1 MRVAICDDNQQDI
14 ERIRR
19 YTLRMIDYAVEYVF
33 YTRPE
38 ELLRECAD
46 AEQKPDMYILDIE
59 MPGMDGLAVAKQIR
73 ETDSKALLVF
83 LTSYTKYMPSV
94 FEVVT
99 FDFIPKPISEER
111 LRVLFEKAGT
121 YLNLTNQSFSFSYRR
136 VRYSLKFDE
145 ILYLEKRGRQAII
158 HTKKMKYQSN
168 MNLNEIWEKLDE
180 RMFAAVHGSFIVNL
194 KHVHSVSSGMVML
207 TDGTELGVTRGYR
220 KELTESTSHLCREEC
235 DMALYGVRLVIN
247 LFDLCI
253 YRRYLEEFIGN
264 RKTSME
270 FSVLLLIVCE
280 LIGSAVN
287 QMGISWLNFVTMVAI
302 LCVYVCQYEAGILS
316 RLIAVLLYMGI
327 MGVAEP
333 LGYLFNKA
341 FMEKVLDDTT
351 VSYYFIVFF
360 MALLKATIVEVF
372 CRLKSGKS
380 IRLSAMPKETQYM
393 LTMIPLCSLISC
405 FLLIEVAKELISAQ
419 MVVLCMCIIFVIII
433 TNYVI
438 FLMIEK
444 YTTVEEKQH
453 EEEMIQREI
462 LYRNE
467 YYQDM
472 ERYQEQIQDI
482 RHDMKNRLTGLL
494 AAAEQGS
501 AELIKDRLQEV
512 LGDIRLAEE
521 IIYSANP
528 VVNAILKVK
537 SVKAKEKEIPM
548 QVTTLLPQRVSVDI
562 GDMGVLYGNL
572 LDNAIEAAMAVEQE
586 KRYVH
591 VESKFQEGRLLLS
604 IKNSKPSGTSSC
616 QQTSKKD
623 KIKHGRGI
631 RSVRKVAEKYGG
643 ELMLKDQGEHF
654 EAVLLLNGVAKLE

>member
-1 MRVAICDDNQQDI
+1 
-14 ERIRR
+14 
-19 YTLRMIDYAVEYVF
+19 
-33 YTRPE
+33 
-38 ELLRECAD
+38 
-46 AEQKPDMYILDIE
+46 
-59 MPGMDGLAVAKQIR
+59 
-73 ETDSKALLVF
+73 
-83 LTSYTKYMPSV
+83 
-94 FEVVT
+94 
-99 FDFIPKPISEER
+99 
-111 LRVLFEKAGT
+111 
-121 YLNLTNQSFSFSYRR
+121 
-136 VRYSLKFDE
+136 
-145 ILYLEKRGRQAII
+145 
-158 HTKKMKYQSN
+158 
-168 MNLNEIWEKLDE
+168 
-180 RMFAAVHGSFIVNL
+180 
-194 KHVHSVSSGMVML
+194 
-207 TDGTELGVTRGYR
+207 
-220 KELTESTSHLCREEC
+220 
-235 DMALYGVRLVIN
+235 MALYGVRLVIN

-482 RHDMKNRLTGLL
+482 R
-494 AAAEQGS
+494 
-501 AELIKDRLQEV
+501 
-512 LGDIRLAEE
+512 LAEE

>member
-1 MRVAICDDNQQDI
+1 
-14 ERIRR
+14 
-19 YTLRMIDYAVEYVF
+19 
-33 YTRPE
+33 
-38 ELLRECAD
+38 
-46 AEQKPDMYILDIE
+46 
-59 MPGMDGLAVAKQIR
+59 
-73 ETDSKALLVF
+73 
-83 LTSYTKYMPSV
+83 
-94 FEVVT
+94 
-99 FDFIPKPISEER
+99 
-111 LRVLFEKAGT
+111 
-121 YLNLTNQSFSFSYRR
+121 
-136 VRYSLKFDE
+136 
-145 ILYLEKRGRQAII
+145 
-158 HTKKMKYQSN
+158 
-168 MNLNEIWEKLDE
+168 
-180 RMFAAVHGSFIVNL
+180 
-194 KHVHSVSSGMVML
+194 
-207 TDGTELGVTRGYR
+207 
-220 KELTESTSHLCREEC
+220 
-235 DMALYGVRLVIN
+235 MALYGVRLVIN

-270 FSVLLLIVCE
+270 FSVILLIVCE

-287 QMGISWLNFVTMVAI
+287 QMGISWLNFMTMVAI
-302 LCVYVCQYEAGILS
+302 LCVYVCQYEAGIVS

-433 TNYVI
+433 TNYII

-444 YTTVEEKQH
+444 YTTVEEKQY

-472 ERYQEQIQDI
+472 ERYQEQIQ
-482 RHDMKNRLTGLL
+482 
-494 AAAEQGS
+494 
-501 AELIKDRLQEV
+501 
-512 LGDIRLAEE
+512 DIRLAEE

-643 ELMLKDQGEHF
+643 ELILKDQGEHF

>member
-1 MRVAICDDNQQDI
+1 
-14 ERIRR
+14 
-19 YTLRMIDYAVEYVF
+19 
-33 YTRPE
+33 
-38 ELLRECAD
+38 
-46 AEQKPDMYILDIE
+46 
-59 MPGMDGLAVAKQIR
+59 
-73 ETDSKALLVF
+73 
-83 LTSYTKYMPSV
+83 
-94 FEVVT
+94 
-99 FDFIPKPISEER
+99 
-111 LRVLFEKAGT
+111 
-121 YLNLTNQSFSFSYRR
+121 
-136 VRYSLKFDE
+136 
-145 ILYLEKRGRQAII
+145 
-158 HTKKMKYQSN
+158 
-168 MNLNEIWEKLDE
+168 
-180 RMFAAVHGSFIVNL
+180 
-194 KHVHSVSSGMVML
+194 
-207 TDGTELGVTRGYR
+207 
-220 KELTESTSHLCREEC
+220 
-235 DMALYGVRLVIN
+235 MALYGVRLVIN

-302 LCVYVCQYEAGILS
+302 LCVYVCQYEAGIVS

-482 RHDMKNRLTGLL
+482 R
-494 AAAEQGS
+494 
-501 AELIKDRLQEV
+501 
-512 LGDIRLAEE
+512 LAEE

-537 SVKAKEKEIPM
+537 SIKAKEKEIPM

-604 IKNSKPSGTSSC
+604 IKNSKPSGTSSY
-616 QQTSKKD
+616 QQTNKKD

-631 RSVRKVAEKYGG
+631 RSVRKVAENMAGS
-643 ELMLKDQGEHF
+643 F
-654 EAVLLLNGVAKLE
+654 C

>member
-1 MRVAICDDNQQDI
+1 
-14 ERIRR
+14 
-19 YTLRMIDYAVEYVF
+19 
-33 YTRPE
+33 
-38 ELLRECAD
+38 
-46 AEQKPDMYILDIE
+46 
-59 MPGMDGLAVAKQIR
+59 
-73 ETDSKALLVF
+73 
-83 LTSYTKYMPSV
+83 
-94 FEVVT
+94 
-99 FDFIPKPISEER
+99 
-111 LRVLFEKAGT
+111 
-121 YLNLTNQSFSFSYRR
+121 
-136 VRYSLKFDE
+136 
-145 ILYLEKRGRQAII
+145 
-158 HTKKMKYQSN
+158 
-168 MNLNEIWEKLDE
+168 
-180 RMFAAVHGSFIVNL
+180 
-194 KHVHSVSSGMVML
+194 
-207 TDGTELGVTRGYR
+207 
-220 KELTESTSHLCREEC
+220 
-235 DMALYGVRLVIN
+235 MALYGVRLVIN

-270 FSVLLLIVCE
+270 FSVLLLVVCE

-302 LCVYVCQYEAGILS
+302 LCVYVCQYEAGIVS

-327 MGVAEP
+327 MGISEP
-333 LGYLFNKA
+333 AGYLFSKV
-341 FMEKVLDDTT
+341 FMEQIVEDD
-351 VSYYFIVFF
+351 VVIYYFSAFLVVIFRL
-360 MALLKATIVEVF
+360 AIVEVF
-372 CRLKSGKS
+372 CRLKAGKNVKVS
-380 IRLSAMPKETQYM
+380 SMPKETSYA
-393 LTMIPLCSLISC
+393 LALIPLCSLISC

-433 TNYVI
+433 TNYII

-444 YTTVEEKQH
+444 YTTVEEKQY

-472 ERYQEQIQDI
+472 ERYQEQIQ
-482 RHDMKNRLTGLL
+482 
-494 AAAEQGS
+494 
-501 AELIKDRLQEV
+501 
-512 LGDIRLAEE
+512 DIRLAEE

-572 LDNAIEAAMAVEQE
+572 LDNAIEAAIAVEQE

-604 IKNSKPSGTSSC
+604 IKNSKPSGTSSY
-616 QQTSKKD
+616 QQTNKKD

-643 ELMLKDQGEHF
+643 ELLLKDQGEHF

>member
-1 MRVAICDDNQQDI
+1 
-14 ERIRR
+14 
-19 YTLRMIDYAVEYVF
+19 
-33 YTRPE
+33 
-38 ELLRECAD
+38 
-46 AEQKPDMYILDIE
+46 
-59 MPGMDGLAVAKQIR
+59 
-73 ETDSKALLVF
+73 
-83 LTSYTKYMPSV
+83 
-94 FEVVT
+94 
-99 FDFIPKPISEER
+99 
-111 LRVLFEKAGT
+111 
-121 YLNLTNQSFSFSYRR
+121 
-136 VRYSLKFDE
+136 
-145 ILYLEKRGRQAII
+145 
-158 HTKKMKYQSN
+158 
-168 MNLNEIWEKLDE
+168 
-180 RMFAAVHGSFIVNL
+180 
-194 KHVHSVSSGMVML
+194 
-207 TDGTELGVTRGYR
+207 
-220 KELTESTSHLCREEC
+220 
-235 DMALYGVRLVIN
+235 MALYGVRLVIN

-302 LCVYVCQYEAGILS
+302 LCVYVCQYEAGIAS

-482 RHDMKNRLTGLL
+482 R
-494 AAAEQGS
+494 
-501 AELIKDRLQEV
+501 
-512 LGDIRLAEE
+512 LAEE

-604 IKNSKPSGTSSC
+604 IKNSKPSGTSSY

-643 ELMLKDQGEHF
+643 ELILKDQGEHF

>member
-1 MRVAICDDNQQDI
+1 
-14 ERIRR
+14 
-19 YTLRMIDYAVEYVF
+19 
-33 YTRPE
+33 
-38 ELLRECAD
+38 
-46 AEQKPDMYILDIE
+46 
-59 MPGMDGLAVAKQIR
+59 
-73 ETDSKALLVF
+73 
-83 LTSYTKYMPSV
+83 
-94 FEVVT
+94 
-99 FDFIPKPISEER
+99 
-111 LRVLFEKAGT
+111 
-121 YLNLTNQSFSFSYRR
+121 
-136 VRYSLKFDE
+136 
-145 ILYLEKRGRQAII
+145 
-158 HTKKMKYQSN
+158 
-168 MNLNEIWEKLDE
+168 
-180 RMFAAVHGSFIVNL
+180 
-194 KHVHSVSSGMVML
+194 
-207 TDGTELGVTRGYR
+207 
-220 KELTESTSHLCREEC
+220 
-235 DMALYGVRLVIN
+235 MALYGVRLVIN

-302 LCVYVCQYEAGILS
+302 LCVYVCQYEAGIVS

-327 MGVAEP
+327 MGISEP
-333 LGYLFNKA
+333 AGYLFSKV
-341 FMEKVLDDTT
+341 FMEQIVEDD
-351 VSYYFIVFF
+351 VVIYYFSAFLVVIFRL
-360 MALLKATIVEVF
+360 AIVEVF
-372 CRLKSGKS
+372 CRLKAGKNVKVS
-380 IRLSAMPKETQYM
+380 SMPKETSYA
-393 LTMIPLCSLISC
+393 LALIPLCSLISC

-433 TNYVI
+433 TNYII

-444 YTTVEEKQH
+444 YTTVEEKQY

-472 ERYQEQIQDI
+472 ERYQEQIQ
-482 RHDMKNRLTGLL
+482 
-494 AAAEQGS
+494 
-501 AELIKDRLQEV
+501 
-512 LGDIRLAEE
+512 DIRLAEE

-604 IKNSKPSGTSSC
+604 IKNSKPSGTSSY
-616 QQTSKKD
+616 QQTNKKD

-631 RSVRKVAEKYGG
+631 RSVRKVAENMAGS
-643 ELMLKDQGEHF
+643 F
-654 EAVLLLNGVAKLE
+654 C

>member
-1 MRVAICDDNQQDI
+1 
-14 ERIRR
+14 
-19 YTLRMIDYAVEYVF
+19 
-33 YTRPE
+33 
-38 ELLRECAD
+38 
-46 AEQKPDMYILDIE
+46 
-59 MPGMDGLAVAKQIR
+59 
-73 ETDSKALLVF
+73 
-83 LTSYTKYMPSV
+83 
-94 FEVVT
+94 
-99 FDFIPKPISEER
+99 
-111 LRVLFEKAGT
+111 
-121 YLNLTNQSFSFSYRR
+121 
-136 VRYSLKFDE
+136 
-145 ILYLEKRGRQAII
+145 
-158 HTKKMKYQSN
+158 
-168 MNLNEIWEKLDE
+168 
-180 RMFAAVHGSFIVNL
+180 
-194 KHVHSVSSGMVML
+194 
-207 TDGTELGVTRGYR
+207 
-220 KELTESTSHLCREEC
+220 
-235 DMALYGVRLVIN
+235 MALYGVRLVIN

-270 FSVLLLIVCE
+270 FSILLLIVCE

-302 LCVYVCQYEAGILS
+302 LCVYVCQYEAGIVS

-482 RHDMKNRLTGLL
+482 R
-494 AAAEQGS
+494 
-501 AELIKDRLQEV
+501 
-512 LGDIRLAEE
+512 LAEE

-572 LDNAIEAAMAVEQE
+572 LDNAIEAAMSVEQE

>member
-1 MRVAICDDNQQDI
+1 
-14 ERIRR
+14 
-19 YTLRMIDYAVEYVF
+19 
-33 YTRPE
+33 
-38 ELLRECAD
+38 
-46 AEQKPDMYILDIE
+46 
-59 MPGMDGLAVAKQIR
+59 
-73 ETDSKALLVF
+73 
-83 LTSYTKYMPSV
+83 
-94 FEVVT
+94 
-99 FDFIPKPISEER
+99 
-111 LRVLFEKAGT
+111 
-121 YLNLTNQSFSFSYRR
+121 
-136 VRYSLKFDE
+136 
-145 ILYLEKRGRQAII
+145 
-158 HTKKMKYQSN
+158 
-168 MNLNEIWEKLDE
+168 
-180 RMFAAVHGSFIVNL
+180 
-194 KHVHSVSSGMVML
+194 
-207 TDGTELGVTRGYR
+207 
-220 KELTESTSHLCREEC
+220 
-235 DMALYGVRLVIN
+235 MALYGVRLVIN

-302 LCVYVCQYEAGILS
+302 LCVYVCQYEAGIVS

-482 RHDMKNRLTGLL
+482 RHDMKNRL
-494 AAAEQGS
+494 
-501 AELIKDRLQEV
+501 
-512 LGDIRLAEE
+512 AEE

-604 IKNSKPSGTSSC
+604 IKNSKPSGTSSY

>member
-1 MRVAICDDNQQDI
+1 
-14 ERIRR
+14 
-19 YTLRMIDYAVEYVF
+19 
-33 YTRPE
+33 
-38 ELLRECAD
+38 
-46 AEQKPDMYILDIE
+46 
-59 MPGMDGLAVAKQIR
+59 
-73 ETDSKALLVF
+73 
-83 LTSYTKYMPSV
+83 
-94 FEVVT
+94 
-99 FDFIPKPISEER
+99 
-111 LRVLFEKAGT
+111 
-121 YLNLTNQSFSFSYRR
+121 
-136 VRYSLKFDE
+136 
-145 ILYLEKRGRQAII
+145 
-158 HTKKMKYQSN
+158 
-168 MNLNEIWEKLDE
+168 
-180 RMFAAVHGSFIVNL
+180 
-194 KHVHSVSSGMVML
+194 
-207 TDGTELGVTRGYR
+207 
-220 KELTESTSHLCREEC
+220 
-235 DMALYGVRLVIN
+235 MALYGVRLVIN

-472 ERYQEQIQDI
+472 ERYQGQIQDI

-537 SVKAKEKEIPM
+537 SIKAKEKEIPM

-604 IKNSKPSGTSSC
+604 IKNSKPSGTSSY

-643 ELMLKDQGEHF
+643 ELLLKDQGEHF

>member
-1 MRVAICDDNQQDI
+1 
-14 ERIRR
+14 
-19 YTLRMIDYAVEYVF
+19 
-33 YTRPE
+33 
-38 ELLRECAD
+38 
-46 AEQKPDMYILDIE
+46 
-59 MPGMDGLAVAKQIR
+59 
-73 ETDSKALLVF
+73 
-83 LTSYTKYMPSV
+83 
-94 FEVVT
+94 
-99 FDFIPKPISEER
+99 
-111 LRVLFEKAGT
+111 
-121 YLNLTNQSFSFSYRR
+121 
-136 VRYSLKFDE
+136 
-145 ILYLEKRGRQAII
+145 
-158 HTKKMKYQSN
+158 
-168 MNLNEIWEKLDE
+168 
-180 RMFAAVHGSFIVNL
+180 
-194 KHVHSVSSGMVML
+194 
-207 TDGTELGVTRGYR
+207 
-220 KELTESTSHLCREEC
+220 
-235 DMALYGVRLVIN
+235 MALYGVRLVIN

-270 FSVLLLIVCE
+270 FSILLLIVCE

-287 QMGISWLNFVTMVAI
+287 QMGISWLNFMTMVAI
-302 LCVYVCQYEAGILS
+302 LCVYVCQYEAGIVS

-482 RHDMKNRLTGLL
+482 R
-494 AAAEQGS
+494 
-501 AELIKDRLQEV
+501 
-512 LGDIRLAEE
+512 LAEE

-537 SVKAKEKEIPM
+537 SIKAKEKEIPM

-604 IKNSKPSGTSSC
+604 IKNSKPSGTSSY
-616 QQTSKKD
+616 QQTNKKD

-643 ELMLKDQGEHF
+643 ELLLKDQGEHF

>member
-1 MRVAICDDNQQDI
+1 
-14 ERIRR
+14 
-19 YTLRMIDYAVEYVF
+19 
-33 YTRPE
+33 
-38 ELLRECAD
+38 
-46 AEQKPDMYILDIE
+46 
-59 MPGMDGLAVAKQIR
+59 
-73 ETDSKALLVF
+73 
-83 LTSYTKYMPSV
+83 
-94 FEVVT
+94 
-99 FDFIPKPISEER
+99 
-111 LRVLFEKAGT
+111 
-121 YLNLTNQSFSFSYRR
+121 
-136 VRYSLKFDE
+136 
-145 ILYLEKRGRQAII
+145 
-158 HTKKMKYQSN
+158 
-168 MNLNEIWEKLDE
+168 
-180 RMFAAVHGSFIVNL
+180 
-194 KHVHSVSSGMVML
+194 
-207 TDGTELGVTRGYR
+207 
-220 KELTESTSHLCREEC
+220 
-235 DMALYGVRLVIN
+235 MALYGVRLVIN

-253 YRRYLEEFIGN
+253 YRRYLEKFIGN

-302 LCVYVCQYEAGILS
+302 LCVYVCQYEAGIAS

-327 MGVAEP
+327 MGISEP
-333 LGYLFNKA
+333 AGYLFSKV
-341 FMEKVLDDTT
+341 FMEQIVEDD
-351 VSYYFIVFF
+351 VVIYYFSAFLVVIFRLV
-360 MALLKATIVEVF
+360 IVEVF
-372 CRLKSGKS
+372 CRLKAGKNVK
-380 IRLSAMPKETQYM
+380 LSSMPKETSYA
-393 LTMIPLCSLISC
+393 LALIPLCSLISC

-433 TNYVI
+433 TNYII

-472 ERYQEQIQDI
+472 ERYQEQIQ
-482 RHDMKNRLTGLL
+482 
-494 AAAEQGS
+494 
-501 AELIKDRLQEV
+501 
-512 LGDIRLAEE
+512 DIRLAEE

-604 IKNSKPSGTSSC
+604 IKNSKPSGTSSY
-616 QQTSKKD
+616 QQTNKKD

-643 ELMLKDQGEHF
+643 ELLLKDQGEHF
-654 EAVLLLNGVAKLE
+654 EAVLLLNGIAKLE

>member
-1 MRVAICDDNQQDI
+1 
-14 ERIRR
+14 
-19 YTLRMIDYAVEYVF
+19 
-33 YTRPE
+33 
-38 ELLRECAD
+38 
-46 AEQKPDMYILDIE
+46 
-59 MPGMDGLAVAKQIR
+59 
-73 ETDSKALLVF
+73 
-83 LTSYTKYMPSV
+83 
-94 FEVVT
+94 
-99 FDFIPKPISEER
+99 
-111 LRVLFEKAGT
+111 
-121 YLNLTNQSFSFSYRR
+121 
-136 VRYSLKFDE
+136 
-145 ILYLEKRGRQAII
+145 
-158 HTKKMKYQSN
+158 
-168 MNLNEIWEKLDE
+168 
-180 RMFAAVHGSFIVNL
+180 
-194 KHVHSVSSGMVML
+194 
-207 TDGTELGVTRGYR
+207 
-220 KELTESTSHLCREEC
+220 
-235 DMALYGVRLVIN
+235 MALYGVRLVIN

-302 LCVYVCQYEAGILS
+302 LCVYVCQYEAGIVS

-360 MALLKATIVEVF
+360 MAFLKATIVEVF
-372 CRLKSGKS
+372 CRLKSGRS

-433 TNYVI
+433 TNYII

-472 ERYQEQIQDI
+472 ERYQEQIQ
-482 RHDMKNRLTGLL
+482 
-494 AAAEQGS
+494 
-501 AELIKDRLQEV
+501 
-512 LGDIRLAEE
+512 DIRLAEE

>member
-1 MRVAICDDNQQDI
+1 
-14 ERIRR
+14 
-19 YTLRMIDYAVEYVF
+19 
-33 YTRPE
+33 
-38 ELLRECAD
+38 
-46 AEQKPDMYILDIE
+46 
-59 MPGMDGLAVAKQIR
+59 
-73 ETDSKALLVF
+73 
-83 LTSYTKYMPSV
+83 
-94 FEVVT
+94 
-99 FDFIPKPISEER
+99 
-111 LRVLFEKAGT
+111 
-121 YLNLTNQSFSFSYRR
+121 
-136 VRYSLKFDE
+136 
-145 ILYLEKRGRQAII
+145 
-158 HTKKMKYQSN
+158 
-168 MNLNEIWEKLDE
+168 
-180 RMFAAVHGSFIVNL
+180 
-194 KHVHSVSSGMVML
+194 
-207 TDGTELGVTRGYR
+207 
-220 KELTESTSHLCREEC
+220 
-235 DMALYGVRLVIN
+235 MALYGVRLVIN

-302 LCVYVCQYEAGILS
+302 LCVYVCQYEAGIVS

-327 MGVAEP
+327 MGISEP
-333 LGYLFNKA
+333 AGYLFSKV
-341 FMEKVLDDTT
+341 FMEQIVEDD
-351 VSYYFIVFF
+351 VVIYYFSAFLVVIFRL
-360 MALLKATIVEVF
+360 AIVEVF
-372 CRLKSGKS
+372 CRLKAGKNVKVS
-380 IRLSAMPKETQYM
+380 SMPKETSYA
-393 LTMIPLCSLISC
+393 LALIPLCSLISC

-433 TNYVI
+433 TNYII

-444 YTTVEEKQH
+444 YTTVEEKQY

-521 IIYSANP
+521 IIYSANQ

-537 SVKAKEKEIPM
+537 SIKAKEKEIPM

-604 IKNSKPSGTSSC
+604 IKNSKPSGTSSY

-643 ELMLKDQGEHF
+643 ELLLKDQGLSAKEIVGIL
-654 EAVLLLNGVAKLE
+654 EASKEQIHTLGVLDTLEYLKKGGRISAATAFLGGAMAIKPVVAVSEGEIIMLGKARGSKNGNNFLMKEIEKADGIDFTRPFCLGYTGLSDEMLQKYIKDSEALWSGHTDQLPVCSLGATIGTHVGPGAIAVAFFSPQS

>member
-1 MRVAICDDNQQDI
+1 
-14 ERIRR
+14 
-19 YTLRMIDYAVEYVF
+19 
-33 YTRPE
+33 
-38 ELLRECAD
+38 
-46 AEQKPDMYILDIE
+46 
-59 MPGMDGLAVAKQIR
+59 
-73 ETDSKALLVF
+73 
-83 LTSYTKYMPSV
+83 
-94 FEVVT
+94 
-99 FDFIPKPISEER
+99 
-111 LRVLFEKAGT
+111 
-121 YLNLTNQSFSFSYRR
+121 
-136 VRYSLKFDE
+136 
-145 ILYLEKRGRQAII
+145 
-158 HTKKMKYQSN
+158 
-168 MNLNEIWEKLDE
+168 
-180 RMFAAVHGSFIVNL
+180 
-194 KHVHSVSSGMVML
+194 
-207 TDGTELGVTRGYR
+207 
-220 KELTESTSHLCREEC
+220 
-235 DMALYGVRLVIN
+235 MALYGVRLVIN

-482 RHDMKNRLTGLL
+482 R
-494 AAAEQGS
+494 
-501 AELIKDRLQEV
+501 
-512 LGDIRLAEE
+512 LAEE

-643 ELMLKDQGEHF
+643 ELILKDQGEHF
-654 EAVLLLNGVAKLE
+654 ETVLLLNGVAKLE

>member
-1 MRVAICDDNQQDI
+1 
-14 ERIRR
+14 
-19 YTLRMIDYAVEYVF
+19 
-33 YTRPE
+33 
-38 ELLRECAD
+38 
-46 AEQKPDMYILDIE
+46 
-59 MPGMDGLAVAKQIR
+59 
-73 ETDSKALLVF
+73 
-83 LTSYTKYMPSV
+83 
-94 FEVVT
+94 
-99 FDFIPKPISEER
+99 
-111 LRVLFEKAGT
+111 
-121 YLNLTNQSFSFSYRR
+121 
-136 VRYSLKFDE
+136 
-145 ILYLEKRGRQAII
+145 
-158 HTKKMKYQSN
+158 
-168 MNLNEIWEKLDE
+168 
-180 RMFAAVHGSFIVNL
+180 
-194 KHVHSVSSGMVML
+194 
-207 TDGTELGVTRGYR
+207 
-220 KELTESTSHLCREEC
+220 
-235 DMALYGVRLVIN
+235 MALYGVRLVIN

-302 LCVYVCQYEAGILS
+302 LCVYVCQYEAGIVS

-327 MGVAEP
+327 MGISEP
-333 LGYLFNKA
+333 AGYLFSKV
-341 FMEKVLDDTT
+341 FMEQIVEDD
-351 VSYYFIVFF
+351 VVIYYFSAFLVVIFRL
-360 MALLKATIVEVF
+360 AIVEVF
-372 CRLKSGKS
+372 CRLKAGKNVKVS
-380 IRLSAMPKETQYM
+380 SMPKETSYA
-393 LTMIPLCSLISC
+393 LALIPLCSLISC

-433 TNYVI
+433 TNYII

-482 RHDMKNRLTGLL
+482 R
-494 AAAEQGS
+494 
-501 AELIKDRLQEV
+501 
-512 LGDIRLAEE
+512 LAEE

-537 SVKAKEKEIPM
+537 SIKAKEKEIPM

-604 IKNSKPSGTSSC
+604 IKNSKPSGTSSY
-616 QQTSKKD
+616 QQTNKKD

-643 ELMLKDQGEHF
+643 ELLLKDQGEHF

>member
-1 MRVAICDDNQQDI
+1 
-14 ERIRR
+14 
-19 YTLRMIDYAVEYVF
+19 
-33 YTRPE
+33 
-38 ELLRECAD
+38 
-46 AEQKPDMYILDIE
+46 
-59 MPGMDGLAVAKQIR
+59 
-73 ETDSKALLVF
+73 
-83 LTSYTKYMPSV
+83 
-94 FEVVT
+94 
-99 FDFIPKPISEER
+99 
-111 LRVLFEKAGT
+111 
-121 YLNLTNQSFSFSYRR
+121 
-136 VRYSLKFDE
+136 
-145 ILYLEKRGRQAII
+145 
-158 HTKKMKYQSN
+158 
-168 MNLNEIWEKLDE
+168 
-180 RMFAAVHGSFIVNL
+180 
-194 KHVHSVSSGMVML
+194 
-207 TDGTELGVTRGYR
+207 
-220 KELTESTSHLCREEC
+220 
-235 DMALYGVRLVIN
+235 MALYGVRLVIN

-270 FSVLLLIVCE
+270 FSVILLIVCE

-302 LCVYVCQYEAGILS
+302 LCVYVCQYEAGIVS

-327 MGVAEP
+327 MGVAGP

-472 ERYQEQIQDI
+472 ERYQEQIQ
-482 RHDMKNRLTGLL
+482 
-494 AAAEQGS
+494 
-501 AELIKDRLQEV
+501 
-512 LGDIRLAEE
+512 DIRLAEE

>member
-1 MRVAICDDNQQDI
+1 
-14 ERIRR
+14 
-19 YTLRMIDYAVEYVF
+19 
-33 YTRPE
+33 
-38 ELLRECAD
+38 
-46 AEQKPDMYILDIE
+46 
-59 MPGMDGLAVAKQIR
+59 
-73 ETDSKALLVF
+73 
-83 LTSYTKYMPSV
+83 
-94 FEVVT
+94 
-99 FDFIPKPISEER
+99 
-111 LRVLFEKAGT
+111 
-121 YLNLTNQSFSFSYRR
+121 
-136 VRYSLKFDE
+136 
-145 ILYLEKRGRQAII
+145 
-158 HTKKMKYQSN
+158 
-168 MNLNEIWEKLDE
+168 
-180 RMFAAVHGSFIVNL
+180 
-194 KHVHSVSSGMVML
+194 
-207 TDGTELGVTRGYR
+207 
-220 KELTESTSHLCREEC
+220 
-235 DMALYGVRLVIN
+235 MALYGVRLVIN

-302 LCVYVCQYEAGILS
+302 LCVYVCQYEAGIVS

-433 TNYVI
+433 TNYII

-444 YTTVEEKQH
+444 YTTVEEKQY

-472 ERYQEQIQDI
+472 ERYQEQIQ
-482 RHDMKNRLTGLL
+482 
-494 AAAEQGS
+494 
-501 AELIKDRLQEV
+501 
-512 LGDIRLAEE
+512 DIRLAEE

-604 IKNSKPSGTSSC
+604 IKNSKPSGTSSY

>member
-1 MRVAICDDNQQDI
+1 
-14 ERIRR
+14 
-19 YTLRMIDYAVEYVF
+19 
-33 YTRPE
+33 
-38 ELLRECAD
+38 
-46 AEQKPDMYILDIE
+46 
-59 MPGMDGLAVAKQIR
+59 
-73 ETDSKALLVF
+73 
-83 LTSYTKYMPSV
+83 
-94 FEVVT
+94 
-99 FDFIPKPISEER
+99 
-111 LRVLFEKAGT
+111 
-121 YLNLTNQSFSFSYRR
+121 
-136 VRYSLKFDE
+136 
-145 ILYLEKRGRQAII
+145 
-158 HTKKMKYQSN
+158 
-168 MNLNEIWEKLDE
+168 
-180 RMFAAVHGSFIVNL
+180 
-194 KHVHSVSSGMVML
+194 
-207 TDGTELGVTRGYR
+207 
-220 KELTESTSHLCREEC
+220 
-235 DMALYGVRLVIN
+235 MALYGVRLVIN

-270 FSVLLLIVCE
+270 FSVILLIVCE

-287 QMGISWLNFVTMVAI
+287 QMGISWLNFMTMVAI
-302 LCVYVCQYEAGILS
+302 LCVYVCQYEAGIVS

-482 RHDMKNRLTGLL
+482 R
-494 AAAEQGS
+494 
-501 AELIKDRLQEV
+501 
-512 LGDIRLAEE
+512 LAEE

-537 SVKAKEKEIPM
+537 SIKAKEKEIPM

-604 IKNSKPSGTSSC
+604 IKNSKPSGTSSY
-616 QQTSKKD
+616 QQTNKKD

-643 ELMLKDQGEHF
+643 ELLLKDQGEHF

>member
-1 MRVAICDDNQQDI
+1 
-14 ERIRR
+14 
-19 YTLRMIDYAVEYVF
+19 
-33 YTRPE
+33 
-38 ELLRECAD
+38 
-46 AEQKPDMYILDIE
+46 
-59 MPGMDGLAVAKQIR
+59 
-73 ETDSKALLVF
+73 
-83 LTSYTKYMPSV
+83 
-94 FEVVT
+94 
-99 FDFIPKPISEER
+99 
-111 LRVLFEKAGT
+111 
-121 YLNLTNQSFSFSYRR
+121 
-136 VRYSLKFDE
+136 
-145 ILYLEKRGRQAII
+145 
-158 HTKKMKYQSN
+158 
-168 MNLNEIWEKLDE
+168 
-180 RMFAAVHGSFIVNL
+180 
-194 KHVHSVSSGMVML
+194 
-207 TDGTELGVTRGYR
+207 
-220 KELTESTSHLCREEC
+220 
-235 DMALYGVRLVIN
+235 MALYGVRLVIN

-270 FSVLLLIVCE
+270 FSVILLIVCE

-302 LCVYVCQYEAGILS
+302 LCVYVCQYEAGIVS

-482 RHDMKNRLTGLL
+482 R
-494 AAAEQGS
+494 
-501 AELIKDRLQEV
+501 
-512 LGDIRLAEE
+512 LAEE

-643 ELMLKDQGEHF
+643 ELILKDQGEHF

>member
-1 MRVAICDDNQQDI
+1 
-14 ERIRR
+14 
-19 YTLRMIDYAVEYVF
+19 
-33 YTRPE
+33 
-38 ELLRECAD
+38 
-46 AEQKPDMYILDIE
+46 
-59 MPGMDGLAVAKQIR
+59 
-73 ETDSKALLVF
+73 
-83 LTSYTKYMPSV
+83 
-94 FEVVT
+94 
-99 FDFIPKPISEER
+99 
-111 LRVLFEKAGT
+111 
-121 YLNLTNQSFSFSYRR
+121 
-136 VRYSLKFDE
+136 
-145 ILYLEKRGRQAII
+145 
-158 HTKKMKYQSN
+158 
-168 MNLNEIWEKLDE
+168 
-180 RMFAAVHGSFIVNL
+180 
-194 KHVHSVSSGMVML
+194 
-207 TDGTELGVTRGYR
+207 
-220 KELTESTSHLCREEC
+220 
-235 DMALYGVRLVIN
+235 MALYGVRLVIN

-302 LCVYVCQYEAGILS
+302 LCVYVCQYEAGIVS

-327 MGVAEP
+327 MGISEP
-333 LGYLFNKA
+333 AGYLFSKV
-341 FMEKVLDDTT
+341 FMEQIVEDD
-351 VSYYFIVFF
+351 VVIYYFSAFLVVIFRL
-360 MALLKATIVEVF
+360 AIVEVF
-372 CRLKSGKS
+372 CRLKAGKNVKVS
-380 IRLSAMPKETQYM
+380 SMPKETSYA
-393 LTMIPLCSLISC
+393 LALIPLCSLISC

-433 TNYVI
+433 TNYII

-444 YTTVEEKQH
+444 YTTVEEKQY

-472 ERYQEQIQDI
+472 GRYQEQIQ
-482 RHDMKNRLTGLL
+482 
-494 AAAEQGS
+494 
-501 AELIKDRLQEV
+501 
-512 LGDIRLAEE
+512 DIRLAEE

-643 ELMLKDQGEHF
+643 ELILKDQGEHF

>member
-1 MRVAICDDNQQDI
+1 
-14 ERIRR
+14 
-19 YTLRMIDYAVEYVF
+19 
-33 YTRPE
+33 
-38 ELLRECAD
+38 
-46 AEQKPDMYILDIE
+46 
-59 MPGMDGLAVAKQIR
+59 
-73 ETDSKALLVF
+73 
-83 LTSYTKYMPSV
+83 
-94 FEVVT
+94 
-99 FDFIPKPISEER
+99 
-111 LRVLFEKAGT
+111 
-121 YLNLTNQSFSFSYRR
+121 
-136 VRYSLKFDE
+136 
-145 ILYLEKRGRQAII
+145 
-158 HTKKMKYQSN
+158 
-168 MNLNEIWEKLDE
+168 
-180 RMFAAVHGSFIVNL
+180 
-194 KHVHSVSSGMVML
+194 
-207 TDGTELGVTRGYR
+207 
-220 KELTESTSHLCREEC
+220 
-235 DMALYGVRLVIN
+235 MALYGVRLVIN

-302 LCVYVCQYEAGILS
+302 LCVYVCQYEAGIVS

-482 RHDMKNRLTGLL
+482 R
-494 AAAEQGS
+494 
-501 AELIKDRLQEV
+501 
-512 LGDIRLAEE
+512 LAEE

-654 EAVLLLNGVAKLE
+654 EAVLLLNGVAKLESDCNLLQQTCNLLQID

>member
-1 MRVAICDDNQQDI
+1 
-14 ERIRR
+14 
-19 YTLRMIDYAVEYVF
+19 
-33 YTRPE
+33 
-38 ELLRECAD
+38 
-46 AEQKPDMYILDIE
+46 
-59 MPGMDGLAVAKQIR
+59 
-73 ETDSKALLVF
+73 
-83 LTSYTKYMPSV
+83 
-94 FEVVT
+94 
-99 FDFIPKPISEER
+99 
-111 LRVLFEKAGT
+111 
-121 YLNLTNQSFSFSYRR
+121 
-136 VRYSLKFDE
+136 
-145 ILYLEKRGRQAII
+145 
-158 HTKKMKYQSN
+158 
-168 MNLNEIWEKLDE
+168 
-180 RMFAAVHGSFIVNL
+180 
-194 KHVHSVSSGMVML
+194 
-207 TDGTELGVTRGYR
+207 
-220 KELTESTSHLCREEC
+220 
-235 DMALYGVRLVIN
+235 MALYGVRLVIN

-270 FSVLLLIVCE
+270 FSVILLIVCE

-287 QMGISWLNFVTMVAI
+287 QMGISWLNFMTMVAI
-302 LCVYVCQYEAGILS
+302 LCVYVCQYEAGIVS

-482 RHDMKNRLTGLL
+482 R
-494 AAAEQGS
+494 
-501 AELIKDRLQEV
+501 
-512 LGDIRLAEE
+512 LAEE

-537 SVKAKEKEIPM
+537 SIKAKEKEIPM

-604 IKNSKPSGTSSC
+604 IKNSKPSGTSSY

-643 ELMLKDQGEHF
+643 ELLLKDQGEHF

>member
-1 MRVAICDDNQQDI
+1 
-14 ERIRR
+14 
-19 YTLRMIDYAVEYVF
+19 
-33 YTRPE
+33 
-38 ELLRECAD
+38 
-46 AEQKPDMYILDIE
+46 
-59 MPGMDGLAVAKQIR
+59 
-73 ETDSKALLVF
+73 
-83 LTSYTKYMPSV
+83 
-94 FEVVT
+94 
-99 FDFIPKPISEER
+99 
-111 LRVLFEKAGT
+111 
-121 YLNLTNQSFSFSYRR
+121 
-136 VRYSLKFDE
+136 
-145 ILYLEKRGRQAII
+145 
-158 HTKKMKYQSN
+158 
-168 MNLNEIWEKLDE
+168 
-180 RMFAAVHGSFIVNL
+180 
-194 KHVHSVSSGMVML
+194 
-207 TDGTELGVTRGYR
+207 
-220 KELTESTSHLCREEC
+220 
-235 DMALYGVRLVIN
+235 MALYGVRLVIN

-270 FSVLLLIVCE
+270 FSILLLIVCE

-302 LCVYVCQYEAGILS
+302 LCVYVCQYEAGIVS

-327 MGVAEP
+327 MGISEP
-333 LGYLFNKA
+333 AGYLFSKV
-341 FMEKVLDDTT
+341 FMEQIVEDD
-351 VSYYFIVFF
+351 VVIYYFSAFLVVIFRL
-360 MALLKATIVEVF
+360 AIVEVF
-372 CRLKSGKS
+372 CRLKAGKNVKVS
-380 IRLSAMPKETQYM
+380 SMPKETSYA
-393 LTMIPLCSLISC
+393 LALIPLCSLISC

-433 TNYVI
+433 TNYII

-444 YTTVEEKQH
+444 YTTVEEKQY

-472 ERYQEQIQDI
+472 ERYQEQIQ
-482 RHDMKNRLTGLL
+482 
-494 AAAEQGS
+494 
-501 AELIKDRLQEV
+501 
-512 LGDIRLAEE
+512 DIRLAEE

-604 IKNSKPSGTSSC
+604 IKNSKPSGTSSYK
-616 QQTSKKD
+616 QTNKKD

-643 ELMLKDQGEHF
+643 ELLLKDQGEHF

>member
-1 MRVAICDDNQQDI
+1 
-14 ERIRR
+14 
-19 YTLRMIDYAVEYVF
+19 
-33 YTRPE
+33 
-38 ELLRECAD
+38 
-46 AEQKPDMYILDIE
+46 
-59 MPGMDGLAVAKQIR
+59 
-73 ETDSKALLVF
+73 
-83 LTSYTKYMPSV
+83 
-94 FEVVT
+94 
-99 FDFIPKPISEER
+99 
-111 LRVLFEKAGT
+111 
-121 YLNLTNQSFSFSYRR
+121 
-136 VRYSLKFDE
+136 
-145 ILYLEKRGRQAII
+145 
-158 HTKKMKYQSN
+158 
-168 MNLNEIWEKLDE
+168 
-180 RMFAAVHGSFIVNL
+180 
-194 KHVHSVSSGMVML
+194 
-207 TDGTELGVTRGYR
+207 
-220 KELTESTSHLCREEC
+220 
-235 DMALYGVRLVIN
+235 MALYGVRLVIN

-302 LCVYVCQYEAGILS
+302 LCVYVCQYEAGIVS

-327 MGVAEP
+327 MGISEP
-333 LGYLFNKA
+333 AGYLFSKV
-341 FMEKVLDDTT
+341 FMEQIVEDD
-351 VSYYFIVFF
+351 VVIYYFSAFLVVIFRL
-360 MALLKATIVEVF
+360 AIVEVF
-372 CRLKSGKS
+372 CRLKAGKNVKVS
-380 IRLSAMPKETQYM
+380 SMPKETSYA
-393 LTMIPLCSLISC
+393 LALIPLCSLISC

-472 ERYQEQIQDI
+472 ERYQEQIQ
-482 RHDMKNRLTGLL
+482 
-494 AAAEQGS
+494 
-501 AELIKDRLQEV
+501 
-512 LGDIRLAEE
+512 DIRLAEE

-643 ELMLKDQGEHF
+643 ELILKDQGEHF

>member
-1 MRVAICDDNQQDI
+1 
-14 ERIRR
+14 
-19 YTLRMIDYAVEYVF
+19 
-33 YTRPE
+33 
-38 ELLRECAD
+38 
-46 AEQKPDMYILDIE
+46 
-59 MPGMDGLAVAKQIR
+59 
-73 ETDSKALLVF
+73 
-83 LTSYTKYMPSV
+83 
-94 FEVVT
+94 
-99 FDFIPKPISEER
+99 
-111 LRVLFEKAGT
+111 
-121 YLNLTNQSFSFSYRR
+121 
-136 VRYSLKFDE
+136 
-145 ILYLEKRGRQAII
+145 
-158 HTKKMKYQSN
+158 
-168 MNLNEIWEKLDE
+168 
-180 RMFAAVHGSFIVNL
+180 
-194 KHVHSVSSGMVML
+194 
-207 TDGTELGVTRGYR
+207 
-220 KELTESTSHLCREEC
+220 
-235 DMALYGVRLVIN
+235 MALYGVRLVIN

-270 FSVLLLIVCE
+270 FSVILLIVCE

-302 LCVYVCQYEAGILS
+302 LCVYVCQYEAGIAS

-327 MGVAEP
+327 MGVAGP

-433 TNYVI
+433 TNYII

-472 ERYQEQIQDI
+472 ERYQEQIQ
-482 RHDMKNRLTGLL
+482 
-494 AAAEQGS
+494 
-501 AELIKDRLQEV
+501 
-512 LGDIRLAEE
+512 DIRLAEE

-643 ELMLKDQGEHF
+643 ELILKDQGEHF

>member
-1 MRVAICDDNQQDI
+1 
-14 ERIRR
+14 
-19 YTLRMIDYAVEYVF
+19 
-33 YTRPE
+33 
-38 ELLRECAD
+38 
-46 AEQKPDMYILDIE
+46 
-59 MPGMDGLAVAKQIR
+59 
-73 ETDSKALLVF
+73 
-83 LTSYTKYMPSV
+83 
-94 FEVVT
+94 
-99 FDFIPKPISEER
+99 
-111 LRVLFEKAGT
+111 
-121 YLNLTNQSFSFSYRR
+121 
-136 VRYSLKFDE
+136 
-145 ILYLEKRGRQAII
+145 
-158 HTKKMKYQSN
+158 
-168 MNLNEIWEKLDE
+168 
-180 RMFAAVHGSFIVNL
+180 
-194 KHVHSVSSGMVML
+194 
-207 TDGTELGVTRGYR
+207 
-220 KELTESTSHLCREEC
+220 
-235 DMALYGVRLVIN
+235 MALYGVRLVIN

-270 FSVLLLIVCE
+270 FSVLLLVVCE

-287 QMGISWLNFVTMVAI
+287 QMGISWLNFVVAVVILTMYI
-302 LCVYVCQYEAGILS
+302 GQYDTKLS
-316 RLIAVLLYMGI
+316 NSFIAMLLYLGI
-327 MGVAEP
+327 IGITEP
-333 LGYLFNKA
+333 TGYLFSKV
-341 FMEKVLDDTT
+341 FMEQIVEDD
-351 VSYYFIVFF
+351 VVIYYFSAFLVVIFRLV
-360 MALLKATIVEVF
+360 IVEVF
-372 CRLKSGKS
+372 CRLKAGKNVKVS
-380 IRLSAMPKETQYM
+380 SMPKETSYA
-393 LTMIPLCSLISC
+393 LALIPLCSLISC

-631 RSVRKVAEKYGG
+631 RSVRKVAAKYGG

>member
-1 MRVAICDDNQQDI
+1 
-14 ERIRR
+14 
-19 YTLRMIDYAVEYVF
+19 
-33 YTRPE
+33 
-38 ELLRECAD
+38 
-46 AEQKPDMYILDIE
+46 
-59 MPGMDGLAVAKQIR
+59 
-73 ETDSKALLVF
+73 
-83 LTSYTKYMPSV
+83 
-94 FEVVT
+94 
-99 FDFIPKPISEER
+99 
-111 LRVLFEKAGT
+111 
-121 YLNLTNQSFSFSYRR
+121 
-136 VRYSLKFDE
+136 
-145 ILYLEKRGRQAII
+145 
-158 HTKKMKYQSN
+158 
-168 MNLNEIWEKLDE
+168 
-180 RMFAAVHGSFIVNL
+180 
-194 KHVHSVSSGMVML
+194 
-207 TDGTELGVTRGYR
+207 
-220 KELTESTSHLCREEC
+220 
-235 DMALYGVRLVIN
+235 MALYGVRLVIN

-302 LCVYVCQYEAGILS
+302 LCVYVCQYEAGIVS

-327 MGVAEP
+327 MGISEP
-333 LGYLFNKA
+333 AGYLFSKV
-341 FMEKVLDDTT
+341 FMEQIVEDD
-351 VSYYFIVFF
+351 VVIYYFSAFLVVIFRL
-360 MALLKATIVEVF
+360 AIVEVF
-372 CRLKSGKS
+372 CRLKAGKNVKVS
-380 IRLSAMPKETQYM
+380 SMPKETSYA
-393 LTMIPLCSLISC
+393 LALIPLCSLISC

-433 TNYVI
+433 TNYII

-444 YTTVEEKQH
+444 YTTVEEKQY

-472 ERYQEQIQDI
+472 ERYQEQIQ
-482 RHDMKNRLTGLL
+482 
-494 AAAEQGS
+494 
-501 AELIKDRLQEV
+501 
-512 LGDIRLAEE
+512 DIRLAEE

-604 IKNSKPSGTSSC
+604 IKNSKPSGTSSY

-643 ELMLKDQGEHF
+643 ELLLKDQGEHF

>member
-1 MRVAICDDNQQDI
+1 
-14 ERIRR
+14 
-19 YTLRMIDYAVEYVF
+19 
-33 YTRPE
+33 
-38 ELLRECAD
+38 
-46 AEQKPDMYILDIE
+46 
-59 MPGMDGLAVAKQIR
+59 
-73 ETDSKALLVF
+73 
-83 LTSYTKYMPSV
+83 
-94 FEVVT
+94 
-99 FDFIPKPISEER
+99 
-111 LRVLFEKAGT
+111 
-121 YLNLTNQSFSFSYRR
+121 
-136 VRYSLKFDE
+136 
-145 ILYLEKRGRQAII
+145 
-158 HTKKMKYQSN
+158 
-168 MNLNEIWEKLDE
+168 
-180 RMFAAVHGSFIVNL
+180 
-194 KHVHSVSSGMVML
+194 
-207 TDGTELGVTRGYR
+207 
-220 KELTESTSHLCREEC
+220 
-235 DMALYGVRLVIN
+235 MALYGVRLVIN

-270 FSVLLLIVCE
+270 FSVILLIVCE

-287 QMGISWLNFVTMVAI
+287 QMGISWLNFMTMVAI
-302 LCVYVCQYEAGILS
+302 LCVYVCQYEAGIVS

-482 RHDMKNRLTGLL
+482 R
-494 AAAEQGS
+494 
-501 AELIKDRLQEV
+501 
-512 LGDIRLAEE
+512 LAEE

-643 ELMLKDQGEHF
+643 ELILKDQGEHF

>member
-1 MRVAICDDNQQDI
+1 
-14 ERIRR
+14 
-19 YTLRMIDYAVEYVF
+19 
-33 YTRPE
+33 
-38 ELLRECAD
+38 
-46 AEQKPDMYILDIE
+46 
-59 MPGMDGLAVAKQIR
+59 
-73 ETDSKALLVF
+73 
-83 LTSYTKYMPSV
+83 
-94 FEVVT
+94 
-99 FDFIPKPISEER
+99 
-111 LRVLFEKAGT
+111 
-121 YLNLTNQSFSFSYRR
+121 
-136 VRYSLKFDE
+136 
-145 ILYLEKRGRQAII
+145 
-158 HTKKMKYQSN
+158 
-168 MNLNEIWEKLDE
+168 
-180 RMFAAVHGSFIVNL
+180 
-194 KHVHSVSSGMVML
+194 
-207 TDGTELGVTRGYR
+207 
-220 KELTESTSHLCREEC
+220 
-235 DMALYGVRLVIN
+235 MALYGVRLVIN

-302 LCVYVCQYEAGILS
+302 LCVYVCQYEAGIVS

-327 MGVAEP
+327 MGISEP
-333 LGYLFNKA
+333 AGYLFSKV
-341 FMEKVLDDTT
+341 FMEQIVEDD
-351 VSYYFIVFF
+351 VVIYYFSAFLVVIFRL
-360 MALLKATIVEVF
+360 AIVEVF
-372 CRLKSGKS
+372 CRLKAGKNVKVS
-380 IRLSAMPKETQYM
+380 SMPKETSYA
-393 LTMIPLCSLISC
+393 LALIPLCSLISC

-433 TNYVI
+433 TNYII

-444 YTTVEEKQH
+444 YTTVEEKQY

-482 RHDMKNRLTGLL
+482 R
-494 AAAEQGS
+494 
-501 AELIKDRLQEV
+501 
-512 LGDIRLAEE
+512 LAEE

-537 SVKAKEKEIPM
+537 SIKAKEKEIPM

-604 IKNSKPSGTSSC
+604 IKNSKPSGTSSYR
-616 QQTSKKD
+616 QTSKKD

-643 ELMLKDQGEHF
+643 ELLLKDQGEHF
-654 EAVLLLNGVAKLE
+654 EAALLLNGITKLE